1 MCIWLKLNFMY
12 FESLVNVNVKYL
24 KGEIFSKDKKYNI
37 RCTIQIL
44 FLKKT
49 IKIVFTISCFFFY
62 LIFDILFVYISFD
75 IVNIENSFAGI

>member
-49 IKIVFTISCFFFY
+49 IKIVFTISCFFF
-62 LIFDILFVYISFD
+62 I
-75 IVNIENSFAGI
+75 